1 MSRSYKHR
9 RNQKIDALFVLV
21 LLFIY
26 LEVNRKVYV
35 FLYGLLLV
43 VLIIAIK
50 LFIRW
55 RIYRRINSP
64 KMVDIDSMT
73 GLEFERC
80 VAKMLSKQGYKHV
93 RLTERYD
100 LGVDIIA
107 SKDGKRWGIQ
117 VKRHSRLVKA
127 IAVRQVVTALR
138 KYKCDKAL
146 VVTNSTFSSVAKELA
161 STNDCALVDRNQ
173 LSKWVASYK

>member
-9 RNQKIDALFVLV
+9 RNQKIDALFVLM

-26 LEVNRKVYV
+26 LEVNRKGYV
-35 FLYGLLLV
+35 FLYGLLV
-43 VLIIAIK
+43 AVLIIAIK
-50 LFIRW
+50 LFVRW

-64 KMVDIDSMT
+64 KMIDIDSMT

-117 VKRHSRLVKA
+117 VKRHSGLVKA

-146 VVTNSTFSSVAKELA
+146 VVTNSTFSNVAKELA
-161 STNDCALVDRNQ
+161 ATNDCALVDRDQ
-173 LSKWVASYK
+173 LSKWVAS